1 MTTDDTARDAIATD
15 ASAYGGDAPD
25 DTASDDATRGSAA
38 RAPLAPPSRR
48 SGLDLSREVDPSQPV
63 ALAPGQLQ
71 LRPARRGK
79 APAHLA
85 DLTLAERA
93 EAVAELGLPAF
104 RAKQLSV
111 HYFEHATTDPAAMTD
126 LPQDRRA
133 ELAERFFPQLLTLV
147 SRQSADHGA
156 TQKLLWRLFD
166 GSLVESVLMRYPGRI
181 TLCISSEAGCG
192 MNCPFCATGQ
202 MGLTRNLS
210 AAEILEQVRIANAML
225 RSGELPGAREGDP
238 ERVTNIVFM
247 GMGEPLANYRAVAT
261 VCKRLNAPSPEGFG
275 MSARSITVST
285 VGLAPAVRK
294 LIAERIPV
302 TLAVSLHAP
311 DDELRDELVP
321 INTRYDVEDILSAAY
336 EYFEATGRRV
346 SIEYALIRDINDQAH
361 RADLLARRLVDKGGP
376 HWVHVN
382 PIPLNP
388 VKGSKWTA
396 SDPRVEREFVET
408 LRSYGIST
416 TIRDT
421 RGSDIDGACG
431 QLAATIIES
440 DSHREDREA
449 RVARVEAVASRDS
462 AGPVASRDSA
472 GPVAS
477 RDSAGSVAP
486 RDGAGVTA
494 ADTATDGASA
504 DD

>member
-1 MTTDDTARDAIATD
+1 MTD
-15 ASAYGGDAPD
+15 ATPRPETSTNAP
-25 DTASDDATRGSAA
+25 
-38 RAPLAPPSRR
+38 APRR
-48 SGLDLSREVDPSQPV
+48 TGNPDLSREAVPGQKV

-79 APAHLA
+79 PPAHLA
-85 DLTLAERA
+85 DLTMDERT
-93 EAVAELGLPAF
+93 EAVKEMGLPGF

-111 HYFEHATTDPAAMTD
+111 HYFEHFTTDPEQMTD
-126 LPQDRRA
+126 LPKDRRE
-133 ELAERFFPQLLTLV
+133 ELAARFFPTLLELV
-147 SRQSADHGA
+147 SMQSADHGA
-156 TQKLLWRLFD
+156 TQKMLWRLFD
-166 GSLVESVLMRYPGRI
+166 GSLVESVLMRYPDRV

-210 AAEILEQVRIANAML
+210 AAEILEQVRIANAKL
-225 RSGELPGAREGDP
+225 AAGEVPGGP
-238 ERVTNIVFM
+238 GRVNNIVFM

-261 VCKRLNAPSPEGFG
+261 VCRRLNAPAPEGFG
-275 MSARSITVST
+275 MGARHITVST

-294 LIAERIPV
+294 LVAEQIPV

-321 INTRYDVEDILSAAY
+321 INTRYDVDEILDAAY
-336 EYFEATGRRV
+336 EYFETTGRRV

-361 RADLLARRLVDKGGP
+361 RAQLLADRLIARGGA
-376 HWVHVN
+376 HWVHIN

-396 SDPRVEREFVET
+396 SDPAVEKRFVEV
-408 LRSYGIST
+408 LRENGLSA

-431 QLAATIIES
+431 QLAAEVIET
-440 DSHREDREA
+440 DAHREDREA
-449 RVARVEAVASRDS
+449 RVARVEAI
-462 AGPVASRDSA
+462 AGRTEEDA
-472 GPVAS
+472 
-477 RDSAGSVAP
+477 
-486 RDGAGVTA
+486 
-494 ADTATDGASA
+494 
-504 DD
+504 

>member
-1 MTTDDTARDAIATD
+1 MTPQTPETPA
-15 ASAYGGDAPD
+15 APD
-25 DTASDDATRGSAA
+25 AA
-38 RAPLAPPSRR
+38 QGAPTTTP
-48 SGLDLSREVDPSQPV
+48 DLSREAIPGQKV

-79 APAHLA
+79 PPAHLA
-85 DLTLAERA
+85 DLTLDERI
-93 EAVAELGLPAF
+93 EAVKEMGLPGF

-111 HYFEHATTDPAAMTD
+111 HYFEHYTTDPAQMTD
-126 LPQDRRA
+126 LPQDRRD
-133 ELAERFFPQLLTLV
+133 ELVERFFPTLLTPV

-156 TQKLLWRLFD
+156 TQKMLWRLFD
-166 GSLVESVLMRYPGRI
+166 GSMVESVLMRYADRI

-210 AAEILEQVRIANAML
+210 AAEIIEQVRIANRML
-225 RSGELPGAREGDP
+225 KDGEIPGGGG
-238 ERVTNIVFM
+238 RVSNIVFM
-247 GMGEPLANYRAVAT
+247 GMGEPLANYRPVAT
-261 VCKRLNAPSPEGFG
+261 TCRRLNAPAPEGFG
-275 MSARSITVST
+275 IGARHITVST

-294 LIAERIPV
+294 LIAEKIPV

-311 DDELRDELVP
+311 DDALRNELVP
-321 INTRYDVEDILSAAY
+321 INTRYDVDEILDAAH

-361 RADLLARRLVDKGGP
+361 RAQLLADRLIAHGGA
-376 HWVHVN
+376 HWIHVN

-396 SDPRVEREFVET
+396 SDPMVEKKFVET
-408 LRSYGIST
+408 LRDNGISA

-431 QLAATIIES
+431 QLAAEVIET
-440 DSHREDREA
+440 DEHRADREA
-449 RVARVEAVASRDS
+449 RVARVEAVASR
-462 AGPVASRDSA
+462 PE
-472 GPVAS
+472 
-477 RDSAGSVAP
+477 
-486 RDGAGVTA
+486 
-494 ADTATDGASA
+494 
-504 DD
+504 